1 MVFFKKIFLL
11 LFNMI
16 FMKQYSFDG
25 VINQCLNFQEGLVK
39 IDNLTPQELIGTMD
53 ASLATLV
60 SLTPVIQKK
69 VN

>member
-1 MVFFKKIFLL
+1 
-11 LFNMI
+11 
-16 FMKQYSFDG
+16 MKQYSFDG
-25 VINQCLNFQEGLVK
+25 VINQRLNFQEGLVK

-60 SLTPVIQKK
+60 SLTPGIQKK